1 MRNDQE
7 VVVCIKVD
15 SSWRYLADRLM
26 PNADWQ
32 RYRDQGMEPVA
43 RGTASF
49 ATCRVVA
56 EVLPDLAGVLLE
68 VPEAGK
74 MKCIVLD
81 DGGCTIYDIN
91 PVEEK

>member
-1 MRNDQE
+1 
-7 VVVCIKVD
+7 
-15 SSWRYLADRLM
+15 
-26 PNADWQ
+26 
-32 RYRDQGMEPVA
+32 
-43 RGTASF
+43 
-49 ATCRVVA
+49 
-56 EVLPDLAGVLLE
+56 LPDLAGVLLE